1 MSQKDLALFNNL
13 VAMAAADGKF
23 TQEEIEFLAVRA
35 ENWGISQDEFETAMV
50 GVAAGG
56 AEIVLPEDHNER
68 LRLLSEMIRMMAA
81 DGELAEVE
89 KRLCATVSAHMDLSS
104 EQFEQLLDHVLRN

>member
-1 MSQKDLALFNNL
+1 MSNDDLALFNNL
-13 VAMAAADGKF
+13 VAMAAADGRF

-35 ENWGISQDEFETAMV
+35 ENWGISQDEFETAMA

-56 AEIVLPEDHNER
+56 AEIIIPEDHQER
-68 LRLLSEMIRMMAA
+68 LRLLAEMIRMMAA

-89 KRLCATVSAHMDLSS
+89 KRLCATVSAHMELSTQ
-104 EQFEQLLDHVLRN
+104 QFDELLDHILGT